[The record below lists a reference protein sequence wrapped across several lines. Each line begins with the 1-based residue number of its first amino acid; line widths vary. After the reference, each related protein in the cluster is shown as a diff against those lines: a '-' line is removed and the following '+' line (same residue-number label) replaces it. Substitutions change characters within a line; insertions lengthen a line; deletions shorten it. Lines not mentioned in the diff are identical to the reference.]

1 LQLDNDRLAKAL
13 AAIGADEELREEF
26 LRALRAAEERLG
38 RRDFNV
44 REEVSGPVTDAL
56 HAGIDSVTVR
66 LSNGLVFECP
76 YRSRIARDVA
86 LRRTPEP
93 DHIFE
98 PQTTKL
104 LLHLA
109 RNARNVLIG
118 GAYAG
123 DHTIMVAREV
133 APHGGVVHAFEPN
146 PELFAMLLSN
156 LERNG
161 IRNVRANALALWSRS
176 DESLSLSGGDA
187 WGRVERAE
195 TDSGDALR
203 SISIDDYGKRAGVE
217 SFDVIM
223 LDIEGAEFEALRGA
237 GEYLRQPAPLAPNI
251 IYEINRSYVD
261 WTPGLL
267 NTEFVR
273 FLTGVGYTSFGVRD
287 YQDNVALPG
296 VPVELVPLDGVYLE
310 GPPHGF
316 NLLGVKDA
324 ALVDDP
330 AFRVVPGVSPKYLRH
345 RDPRFHAPLDG
356 ASLVRR

>member
-1 LQLDNDRLAKAL
+1 MQSDNARLVKAL
-13 AAIGADEELREEF
+13 AAIGANDELREEF
-26 LRALRAAEERLG
+26 LRALRVAEDRLAH
-38 RRDFNV
+38 RDFNV
-44 REEVSGPVTDAL
+44 REEISGPLTDAL
-56 HAGIDSVTVR
+56 HAGVDSVTVR

-86 LRRTPEP
+86 LRRIAEP

-123 DHTIMVAREV
+123 DHTIMVARQI
-133 APHGGVVHAFEPN
+133 APHGGIVHAFEPN

-161 IRNVRANALALWSRS
+161 IRNVRANSLALWSRS
-176 DESLSLSGGDA
+176 DEVLSLTGTDA
-187 WGRVERAE
+187 WGRVERGGAG
-195 TDSGDALR
+195 SGDALT
-203 SISIDDYGKRAGVE
+203 SITIDDYGKRAGVDF
-217 SFDVIM
+217 FDVIM

-237 GEYLRQPAPLAPNI
+237 RGYLTHAAPHAPSI
-251 IYEINRSYVD
+251 IYEINRGYVD

-267 NTEFVR
+267 NTEFLR
-273 FLTGVGYTSFGVRD
+273 FLTALGYTSFGVRD
-287 YQDNVALPG
+287 YQDNIALPD
-296 VPVELVPLDGVYLE
+296 VPVELVPLDDVYLE

-316 NLLGVKDA
+316 NLLGVKDPSI
-324 ALVDDP
+324 VDDP
-330 AFRVVPGVSPKYLRH
+330 AFRVVPGVSPKYLQH

-356 ASLVRR
+356 ASSARR

>member
-1 LQLDNDRLAKAL
+1 LQPDNDRLAKAL

-26 LRALRAAEERLG
+26 LRVLRQAEDRLA

-56 HAGIDSVTVR
+56 HAGVDSVTVQ

-86 LRRTPEP
+86 LRRVRQP

-123 DHTIMVAREV
+123 DHTIMVAREI

-146 PELFAMLLSN
+146 PELFAMLLEN
-156 LERNG
+156 LNRNG
-161 IRNVRANALALWSRS
+161 IRNVCANALALWSRS
-176 DESLSLSGGDA
+176 DESLALSGTDA
-187 WGRVERAE
+187 WGRVER

-203 SISIDDYGKRAGVE
+203 SITIDDYGQRAGVA

-237 GEYLRQPAPLAPNI
+237 SGYLRQAAPSAPNLV
-251 IYEINRSYVD
+251 YEINRGYVD

-273 FLTGVGYTSFGVRD
+273 FLTDLGYTSFGLRD
-287 YQDNVALPG
+287 YQDNVALPD
-296 VPVELVPLDGVYLE
+296 VPIELVPLDDVYLE

-316 NLLGVKDA
+316 NLLGVKDV
-324 ALVDDP
+324 ALTRDP
-330 AFRVVPGVSPKYLRH
+330 AFRIVPGVSPKYLQH
-345 RDPRFHAPLDG
+345 RDPRFHAPLG
-356 ASLVRR
+356 SASLVRR